1 MSVTVASRREFLLA
15 ATAGAAL
22 AAWPLRAQ
30 ERPRFADMHAHMNF
44 PRGAA
49 SFREFMARGNMLI
62 VAEKAVPDGPFL
74 RLIGDRLRPARD
86 ARPGE
91 LRRSF
96 DVQFGR
102 IRERMRAE
110 GLGEVASVAA
120 LERAVAAGTPS
131 LVLASEGADFLE
143 GDAGYLEKV
152 RADGLAMLQLVHYR
166 VSDVG
171 DISTEDAKH
180 GGLTA
185 FGKDV
190 VRACNKLGI
199 LVDVAHGT
207 SAGIEQALET
217 SSKPVVYSHGHVTQN
232 APSYL
237 QSGIAARAIHAP
249 LAKRLAEKGGVIG
262 LWPLWSQFANV
273 EVYSNE
279 LARMADAFGARHVG
293 VGSDMFGLLPR
304 SAMPSYAEY
313 AELPGYLGKRGMKP
327 EEIEAVLGDNF
338 LRVLRET
345 LS

>member
-1 MSVTVASRREFLLA
+1 MRRRSFLRASAAVAVS
-15 ATAGAAL
+15 AAL
-22 AAWPLRAQ
+22 PSWPLRAQ
-30 ERPRFADMHAHMNF
+30 ARPRFADMHSHMNF

-49 SFREFMARGNMLI
+49 NFREFMAKGKMLI

-74 RLIGDRLRPARD
+74 RLIGDRLRPGRD
-86 ARPGE
+86 AKPGE

-102 IRERMRAE
+102 IRERARAE
-110 GLGEVASVAA
+110 GLGEVSSVTA
-120 LERAVAAGTPS
+120 LERVVAEGTPA
-131 LVLASEGADFLE
+131 LVFASEGADFLE

-180 GGLTA
+180 GGLTP

-190 VRACNKLGI
+190 VRACNQLGI
-199 LVDVAHGT
+199 LVDVAHCT
-207 SAGIEQALET
+207 TAGIEQALET
-217 SSKPVVYSHGHVTQN
+217 SSKPVVYSHGHVSQG

-237 QSGIAARAIHAP
+237 HSGIAARAIHAP
-249 LAKRLAEKGGVIG
+249 LARRLAEKGGVIG
-262 LWPLWSQFANV
+262 LWPLWSQFANI
-273 EVYSNE
+273 EIYSSE
-279 LARMADAFGARHVG
+279 LARMAEAYGARHVG

-304 SAMPSYAEY
+304 SAMPSYAEF

-327 EEIEAVLGDNF
+327 EEIEAVLGGNF

-345 LS
+345 LA

>member
-1 MSVTVASRREFLLA
+1 
-15 ATAGAAL
+15 
-22 AAWPLRAQ
+22 
-30 ERPRFADMHAHMNF
+30 MHSHMNF

-102 IRERMRAE
+102 IRERARAE
-110 GLGEVASVAA
+110 GLGEVSSVAA
-120 LERAVAAGTPS
+120 LERVVAEGTPA

-171 DISTEDAKH
+171 DISTEDARH

-199 LVDVAHGT
+199 LVDVAHCT
-207 SAGIEQALET
+207 TAGIEQALET
-217 SSKPVVYSHGHVTQN
+217 SSKPVVYSHGHVSQN

-237 QSGIAARAIHAP
+237 QSGIVARAIHAP
-249 LAKRLAEKGGVIG
+249 LARRVAEKGGVIG

-273 EVYSNE
+273 EVYASE
-279 LARMADAFGARHVG
+279 LARMAEAYGAQHVG

-304 SAMPSYAEY
+304 SAMPTYAEY

-327 EEIEAVLGDNF
+327 EEIEAVLGGNF